1 MSWWGEGEVC
11 QMNMNEE
18 KITEFLMYLE
28 NQSGED
34 FKKWLT
40 GINFFEIL
48 GISSSEIRHS
58 RMLAWLLDP
67 KESHKLGSEFLKK
80 FLLKVIDRNE
90 NITEVKSVDVFLRD
104 FSDADVYRESKN
116 NIDIFLSSPKN
127 KFNLVI
133 ENKIFT
139 SDHDNQLEKYRI
151 YTEKEYPDFKNLYVY
166 LTPNGNAPINAS
178 DDECRYW
185 RVLSY
190 KEISLILNDIINGL
204 HESSKVRFVIKEY
217 NDNLRR
223 NILND
228 EELKQLSADIYFKYK
243 EVLDLIINNKPDAY
257 SEIRE
262 SFIKILNDLNQ
273 EGKIIYDGNH
283 DDSSLIRFRTKVLD
297 VFFNNK
303 ISSDNGW
310 GGSLYYYEIDQWKS
324 LPIKDIQ
331 VKLSIVNS
339 TSYASEEQT
348 ENIRKF
354 THGRYYKGKK
364 LSNDKDSYNC
374 DYRFSKLELEFEDI
388 WGGKMEHILRNY
400 LEKVLNEIV
409 ELEETIING

>member
-1 MSWWGEGEVC
+1 
-11 QMNMNEE
+11 MNMNEE

-166 LTPNGNAPINAS
+166 LTPNGNAPLMQVMMS
-178 DDECRYW
+178 
-185 RVLSY
+185 V
-190 KEISLILNDIINGL
+190 DIGGDYL
-204 HESSKVRFVIKEY
+204 
-217 NDNLRR
+217 
-223 NILND
+223 
-228 EELKQLSADIYFKYK
+228 
-243 EVLDLIINNKPDAY
+243 
-257 SEIRE
+257 
-262 SFIKILNDLNQ
+262 
-273 EGKIIYDGNH
+273 
-283 DDSSLIRFRTKVLD
+283 TK
-297 VFFNNK
+297 
-303 ISSDNGW
+303 
-310 GGSLYYYEIDQWKS
+310 
-324 LPIKDIQ
+324 
-331 VKLSIVNS
+331 
-339 TSYASEEQT
+339 
-348 ENIRKF
+348 KF
-354 THGRYYKGKK
+354 
-364 LSNDKDSYNC
+364 L
-374 DYRFSKLELEFEDI
+374 
-388 WGGKMEHILRNY
+388 
-400 LEKVLNEIV
+400 
-409 ELEETIING
+409 